1 MYLGIDIGTSG
12 VKAVVTDEQDR
23 PVAEAAAPLAVSR
36 PRPQWA
42 EQRPQDWWHAV
53 ELTLDAL
60 AADSP
65 AAMAAVEAIG
75 LSGQMLGVTLLDRAD
90 QSLRPAL
97 LWNDGR
103 AGAECRE
110 LERRFHD
117 FTERVG
123 CRPMPGFP
131 APKLLWLAR
140 HEPAALERACRVL
153 LAKDYVRLRL
163 TGEAA
168 SDRADSSATLLM
180 DTAGGDW
187 DDTLLAA
194 CGIDRTMMPRL
205 VDSAEIAGIVRA
217 ELAARWHLP
226 AGTPV
231 AGGGGDNMCAGIGVG
246 AVRSGDAYIGLGTS
260 GVYFLANDR
269 FIPSTFAGMHTH
281 RHAVA
286 GLYCQQAVVL
296 SAGASLA
303 WVGGLLRAPDL
314 SSLLA
319 EVEAAELIPAETPV
333 FTPYLGGE
341 RTPHDDP
348 TLTAAFSGLTHETGP
363 LALVQAVMEGVA
375 MALADGHEALIE
387 SGAAIGE
394 VSLTGGGARS
404 TLWARLVA
412 AALGI
417 PLRLQPDAQTG
428 PALGAARLARQ
439 SVGGPLIAASG
450 SEATIVPVE
459 PSLREQLLQKRA
471 LFRRHLRLS
480 R

>member
-12 VKAVVTDEQDR
+12 VKAVVMDEHDR
-23 PVAEAAAPLAVSR
+23 PVAEAAAALAISR
-36 PRPQWA
+36 PRPLWA
-42 EQRPQDWWHAV
+42 EQAPEDWWRAV
-53 ELTLDAL
+53 EHALDAL
-60 AADSP
+60 ASRSSEL
-65 AAMAAVEAIG
+65 MAAVKAVG
-75 LSGQMLGVTLLDRAD
+75 LSGQMLGVTLLDAADRA
-90 QSLRPAL
+90 LRPAL

-103 AGAECRE
+103 ATVECRE
-110 LERRFHD
+110 LERHFPD
-117 FTERVG
+117 FAGRVG
-123 CRPMPGFP
+123 CRPMPGFS

-140 HEPAALERACRVL
+140 HEPSALEHARRVL
-153 LAKDYVRLRL
+153 LTKDYIRLRL

-180 DTAGGDW
+180 NTAAGDW
-187 DDTLLAA
+187 DDALLAA
-194 CGIDRTMMPRL
+194 CGIDRTVMPRL
-205 VDSAEIAGIVRA
+205 VESAETAGILRP
-217 ELAARWHLP
+217 ECAARWHLP
-226 AGTPV
+226 RGTPV
-231 AGGGGDNMCAGIGVG
+231 AGGGGDNMCAGVGVG

-269 FIPSTFAGMHTH
+269 FVPAKSAGMHTH

-286 GLYCQQAVVL
+286 GLYCQHAVVL
-296 SAGASLA
+296 SAGESLA
-303 WVGGLLRAPDL
+303 WVGRLLRVPAL
-314 SSLLA
+314 SQLIA
-319 EVEAAELIPAETPV
+319 EVEAAGLTPADTPI

-348 TLTAAFSGLTHETGP
+348 TLTATFSGLTHATSP

-387 SGAAIGE
+387 SGASIDE

-417 PLRLQPDAQTG
+417 PLRLPTGRHTG
-428 PALGAARLARQ
+428 PALGAARLARH
-439 SVGGPLIAASG
+439 SIGGPLAVASG
-450 SEATIVPVE
+450 NELTIVPVE
-459 PSLREQLLQKRA
+459 PSLREQLLRKRT
-471 LFRRHLRLS
+471 LFRKHLRLS